1 MSALTSLRFFAA
13 IYVVFH
19 HTFVIKSFLTYIGP
33 DSVFGKLFTLGYVSV
48 SFFFLLSGYILGVV
62 YLQRGTE
69 VNRRSFYLARFA
81 RVYPLFFLTLILDT
95 PNLYFI
101 KVAQYGQMGGLVRT
115 VIRFFAATFMIQA
128 WYVQWRG
135 IDNPNWS
142 LSAEAFFYLVF
153 PFVGVV
159 LWRAR
164 GASLWMAA
172 AAVYLGGQALILL
185 VAPHL
190 DAETSPYLPA
200 LHLSTFMLGILLARW
215 QTLNAKAALPGR
227 ASVGLA
233 PNVVSVICLALFGM
247 AVNWSSIL
255 PRYFW
260 FDGILAP
267 VFVAFGVVGGASA
280 QRALAGA
287 AGRGELRPLPDS
299 FPSAASVPAS
309 GLGSERILSVIPR
322 HFDWIE
328 HRELSLLR
336 GPGAHLDL
344 EALECLACQGDCR
357 DVVGRSMSGVA
368 CGMCRSRCRP
378 VPAL

>member
-19 HTFVIKSFLTYIGP
+19 HTFVIKSFLTYISP

-62 YLQRGTE
+62 YFQRGTQ

-267 VFVAFGVVGGASA
+267 VFAGLIWSFSHSEWWAARLLSGRWLVLLGEASFGLYLIHFPVLHLFQHLGWAQSA
-280 QRALAGA
+280 CFPLFLAISIG
-287 AGRGELRPLPDS
+287 LSIVS
-299 FPSAASVPAS
+299 FLYFEVPVRTWILKRWSVS
-309 GLGSERILSVIPR
+309 HVKETV
-322 HFDWIE
+322 E
-328 HRELSLLR
+328 
-336 GPGAHLDL
+336 
-344 EALECLACQGDCR
+344 
-357 DVVGRSMSGVA
+357 MSSDA
-368 CGMCRSRCRP
+368 Q
-378 VPAL
+378 